1 MDSVTLPT
9 FRKDA
14 ETSPEEDLKVQL
26 DVFDEQKAS
35 DDEQL
40 PQSTTEGLD
49 LSSHSDIFTAILKQV
64 ILILFSSWAP
74 PLCFIG

>member
-1 MDSVTLPT
+1 MSVVMVPC
-9 FRKDA
+9 RKEA
-14 ETSPEEDLKVQL
+14 ENSPEEDLKVQL

-49 LSSHSDIFTAILKQV
+49 LSSHADIFAAIIKQV
-64 ILILFSSWAP
+64 GSNT
-74 PLCFIG
+74 